1 MHKETAMSLYAAI
14 DLHSSNGVLA
24 ILDEADQV
32 VRLKRLPNDL
42 PTVLN
47 ELAPYRDQLAGVAVE
62 STFNWYWL
70 VDGLMDH
77 GYHAQLVHAAAVP
90 QYAGLKHGNDDTDAC
105 HLATL
110 MRLGIL
116 PLGHIYPR
124 AQRSIRDLLRRRSQ
138 LVRIAVSLML
148 SMLATWSRY
157 TGQCLSMKA
166 FLHLTPEQIAQALPD
181 PSARVGLKAQFDLW
195 RSLQEQIKRIET
207 WIGKQLG
214 STPTL
219 EAVCSVP
226 GIGKILGFTIVLET
240 GAIERFASVGDYV
253 SYCRMVNADRLS
265 NGKKGE
271 GNRRSGNRYLAWSYI
286 EAANF
291 AIRWSPEIRRWYD
304 RKRSR
309 RHRMI
314 AIKAVAHKIARAC
327 YHLQRDG
334 SRFDVQRAFA

>member
-1 MHKETAMSLYAAI
+1 MALYSAI
-14 DLHSSNGVLA
+14 DLHSNNNVLA
-24 ILDEADQV
+24 ILDEADRT

-42 PTVLN
+42 PTVLS

-70 VDGLMDH
+70 VDGLLEH
-77 GYHAQLVHAAAVP
+77 GYPAQLVHAAAVP

-105 HLATL
+105 HLAKL

-116 PLGHIYPR
+116 PLGHVYPR
-124 AQRSIRDLLRRRSQ
+124 EQRPLRDLLRRRSQ
-138 LVRIAVSLML
+138 LVRISVSVML

-166 FLHLTPEQIAQALPD
+166 FLQLPPEQIKQALPD
-181 PSARVGLKAQFDLW
+181 PSARIGLKVQFTLW
-195 RSLQEQIKRIET
+195 KSLHEQIERIET
-207 WIGKQLG
+207 WVGKQI
-214 STPTL
+214 STAPAL
-219 EAVCSVP
+219 EAVRSVP

-240 GAIERFASVGDYV
+240 GAIERFASVGDYA

-265 NGKKGE
+265 NGKKKGE

-291 AIRWSPEIRRWYD
+291 AIRWSPQIRRWYD
-304 RKRSR
+304 RKRSK

-327 YHLQRDG
+327 YHLLRDG
-334 SRFDVQRAFA
+334 TRFEVQRAFG

>member
-1 MHKETAMSLYAAI
+1 MQTYAAI
-14 DLHSSNGVLA
+14 DLHSNNGVLT
-24 ILDEADQV
+24 IIDETDRV
-32 VRLKRLPNDL
+32 LKQRRISNKLEEFIK
-42 PTVLN
+42 
-47 ELAPYRDQLAGVAVE
+47 ELEPFRATLQGVAVE

-77 GYHAQLVHAAAVP
+77 GYRAQLVHAAAVP

-124 AQRSIRDLLRRRSQ
+124 AQRPTRDLLRRRSH
-138 LVRIAVSLML
+138 LVRIAVSMML

-166 FLHLTPEQIAQALPD
+166 FLHLTHEQIEHALPD
-181 PSARVGLKAQFDLW
+181 PTTRVGLQTQYTLW
-195 RSLQEQIKRIET
+195 RAIQDQIGHIEA
-207 WIGKQLG
+207 WVKDHVGRA
-214 STPTL
+214 PDL
-219 EAVCSVP
+219 EGVRSVP
-226 GIGKILGFTIVLET
+226 GIGKILGLTIVLET
-240 GAIERFASVGDYV
+240 GAIDRFASVGDYA
-253 SYCRMVNADRLS
+253 SYCRMVKSERLS
-265 NGKKGE
+265 NGKKKGE

-286 EAANF
+286 EAANY

-304 RKRSR
+304 RKRAK

-327 YHLQRDG
+327 YYLLRDG
-334 SRFDVQRAFA
+334 TRFEVQRAFA

>member
-1 MHKETAMSLYAAI
+1 MSLYSAI
-14 DLHSSNGVLA
+14 DLHSNNNVLA
-24 ILDEADQV
+24 ILDEADHTI
-32 VRLKRLPNDL
+32 RLKRLPNDL
-42 PTVLN
+42 PTVLR

-70 VDGLMDH
+70 VDGLLEH
-77 GYHAQLVHAAAVP
+77 GYPAQLVHAAAVP

-105 HLATL
+105 HLAKL

-116 PLGHIYPR
+116 PLGHVYPR
-124 AQRSIRDLLRRRSQ
+124 EQRPLRDLLRRRAQ
-138 LVRIAVSLML
+138 LVRMSVSVML

-166 FLHLTPEQIAQALPD
+166 FLQLTPEQIKQALPD
-181 PSARVGLKAQFDLW
+181 PSARIGLKVQFTLW
-195 RSLQEQIKRIET
+195 KSMREQIERIEE
-207 WIGKQLG
+207 WVEKQI
-214 STPTL
+214 STAPAL
-219 EAVCSVP
+219 EAVRSVP

-240 GAIERFASVGDYV
+240 GAIERFASVGDYA
-253 SYCRMVNADRLS
+253 SYCRMVSSERFS
-265 NGKKGE
+265 NGKKKGE
-271 GNRRSGNRYLAWSYI
+271 GNRKSGNKYLAWSYI

-304 RKRSR
+304 RKRSK

-327 YHLQRDG
+327 YHLLRDG
-334 SRFDVQRAFA
+334 TRFEVKRAFG

>member
-1 MHKETAMSLYAAI
+1 MSLYSAI
-14 DLHSSNGVLA
+14 DLHSNNNVLA
-24 ILDEADQV
+24 IIDEADRT

-42 PTVLN
+42 STVLS
-47 ELAPYRDQLAGVAVE
+47 ELAPYREQLVGVAVE

-70 VDGLMDH
+70 VDGLLEH
-77 GYHAQLVHAAAVP
+77 GYPAQLVHAAAVP

-105 HLATL
+105 HLAKL

-124 AQRSIRDLLRRRSQ
+124 AQRPLRDLLRRRSQ
-138 LVRIAVSLML
+138 LVRMSVSVML

-157 TGQCLSMKA
+157 TGQCLSMKS
-166 FLHLTPEQIAQALPD
+166 FLQLTPEQIKQALSD
-181 PSARVGLKAQFDLW
+181 PSARIGMRVQFTLW
-195 RSLQEQIKRIET
+195 KSLHEQIERIEA
-207 WIGKQLG
+207 WVGKQIQ
-214 STPTL
+214 SAPAL
-219 EAVCSVP
+219 EAVRSVP

-240 GAIERFASVGDYV
+240 GAIERFASVGDYA

-265 NGKKGE
+265 NGKKKGE

-291 AIRWSPEIRRWYD
+291 AIRWSHEIRRWYD
-304 RKRSR
+304 RKRSK

-327 YHLQRDG
+327 YHLLHDG
-334 SRFDVQRAFA
+334 TRFEVQRAFG

>member
-1 MHKETAMSLYAAI
+1 MSLYSAI
-14 DLHSSNGVLA
+14 DLHSNNNVLA
-24 ILDEADQV
+24 ILDEADQII
-32 VRLKRLPNDL
+32 RLKRLPNDL
-42 PTVLN
+42 PTVLR

-70 VDGLMDH
+70 VDGLLED
-77 GYHAQLVHAAAVP
+77 GYPAQLVHAAAVT
-90 QYAGLKHGNDDTDAC
+90 QYAGLKHGDDDTDAC
-105 HLATL
+105 HLAKL

-116 PLGHIYPR
+116 PLGHVYPR
-124 AQRSIRDLLRRRSQ
+124 EQRPLRDLLRRRSQ

-166 FLHLTPEQIAQALPD
+166 FLQLKPEQIAKALPD
-181 PSARVGLKAQFDLW
+181 ASTRVGLKVQYDLW
-195 RSLQEQIKRIET
+195 RSLHGQIDRIEK
-207 WIGKQLG
+207 WVGKHIR
-214 STPTL
+214 SAPAL
-219 EAVCSVP
+219 EAVQSVP
-226 GIGKILGFTIVLET
+226 GIGKILGYTIVLET
-240 GAIERFASVGDYV
+240 GAIERFASVGDYA

-265 NGKKGE
+265 NGKKKGE
-271 GNRRSGNRYLAWSYI
+271 GNHRSGNRYLSWSYI

-304 RKRSR
+304 RKRSK

-327 YHLQRDG
+327 YHLLHDG
-334 SRFDVQRAFA
+334 TRFEVKRAFG

>member
-1 MHKETAMSLYAAI
+1 MSLYAAI
-14 DLHSSNGVLA
+14 DLHSNNSVLA
-24 ILDEADQV
+24 ILDESDHV

-42 PTVLN
+42 PTVLS

-70 VDGLMDH
+70 VDGLVDH
-77 GYHAQLVHAAAVP
+77 GYTAQLVHAAAVP

-124 AQRSIRDLLRRRSQ
+124 GQRPTRDLLRRRSQ
-138 LVRIAVSLML
+138 LVRIAVSMML
-148 SMLATWSRY
+148 SMLATWSRH

-166 FLHLTPEQIAQALPD
+166 YLRLTPEQIEHALPD
-181 PSARVGLKAQFDLW
+181 PTTRVGLQMQFTVWRAIQDQIGHIEAWVQDQVGRAPDLEGV
-195 RSLQEQIKRIET
+195 R
-207 WIGKQLG
+207 
-214 STPTL
+214 
-219 EAVCSVP
+219 SVP
-226 GIGKILGFTIVLET
+226 GIGRILGLTIVLET
-240 GAIERFASVGDYV
+240 GAIDRFASVGDYA
-253 SYCRMVNADRLS
+253 SYCRMVKSERLS
-265 NGKKGE
+265 NGKKKGE

-286 EAANF
+286 EAANY

-304 RKRSR
+304 RKRAR

-327 YHLQRDG
+327 YYLLRDG
-334 SRFDVQRAFA
+334 TRFEVQRAFA